1 MTAAGAPQDEA
12 SYVLPPGKAWL
23 YAALVAAWLLTG
35 IAGHDPWKPDE
46 AENFGVIYSI
56 VRGGSWVVPMVA
68 GEPLLE
74 APPLYHLTAALFAR
88 FAGGWLPLHDAARLA
103 SPFYL
108 VIALVFLKLAGRR
121 LLGRTEGWLAIIAFI
136 GCVGLLV
143 RAHLMVPETALLAGL
158 AIALHGLALA
168 RERPLPGGLLLG
180 AGAGI
185 GFLATGALA
194 PLALGTAALLL
205 PIAFAGWRSRAYATA
220 AAVALLA
227 AAPLVAAW
235 PVALYQQ
242 SPALFQ
248 RWLDHEVLAMLPG
261 ISPASPLG
269 QAGFLA
275 KTLVWAAWPALPMA
289 AWTLWHGR
297 GQALAQPAVQIG
309 LALLAGLAAFLAF
322 MPGTGEGEVLPLLL
336 PLTLLAVA
344 GLHTLRRG
352 AAAFLDWFGIMT
364 FGLFAA
370 LLWMGW
376 LNLLTGQPAF
386 LAARTRYLRAGV
398 PLGFDALAMVLAAAI
413 TLGWIAFVWRVGLGN
428 RRAVI
433 NWAAGITLVW
443 VLAMTL
449 LLPWVNGFK
458 SYRPVAVAL
467 KGQLPARHG
476 CIASRGLAEAPRAMF
491 HYFGGIVTQRLEL
504 KPGAQCDLLLVQSPH
519 ELSPGSQWKKVWEGA
534 RPLEKGERFRL
545 YRRAAS
551 GAKG

>member
-1 MTAAGAPQDEA
+1 MPTVAGRDEA
-12 SYVLPPGKAWL
+12 PYVLPRSKAWL
-23 YAALVAAWLLTG
+23 YVALVAAWLLTG
-35 IAGHDPWKPDE
+35 ITGHDPWKPDE

-56 VRGGSWVVPMVA
+56 LRGGSWVVPMLA
-68 GEPLLE
+68 GEPVLD
-74 APPLYHLTAALFAR
+74 APPLYHLTAALAAQV
-88 FAGGWLPLHDAARLA
+88 AGGWLPAHDAARLA
-103 SPFYL
+103 TPFYL
-108 VIALVFLKLAGRR
+108 VIALAFLKLAGRR

-143 RAHLMVPETALLAGL
+143 RAHLMVPEAALLAGL
-158 AIALHGLALA
+158 AIALHGFALA
-168 RERPLPGGLLLG
+168 QQRPLPGGLLLG
-180 AGAGI
+180 LGAGI
-185 GFLATGALA
+185 GFLATGALT
-194 PLALGTAALLL
+194 PLAVIAAALLL
-205 PIAFAGWRSRAYATA
+205 PAAFAEWRNRAWATA
-220 AAVALLA
+220 AAVALLT
-227 AAPLVAAW
+227 AAPLVTLW
-235 PVALYQQ
+235 PAALYQH

-248 RWLDHEVLAMLPG
+248 RWLDTEVLAVLPG
-261 ISPASPLG
+261 LSVASPLA

-275 KTLVWAAWPALPMA
+275 KTLVWAAWPVLPMA

-297 GQALAQPAVQIG
+297 AQALAQPPVQIA
-309 LALLAGLAAFLAF
+309 LALLAGLLFFLAF

-386 LAARTRYLRAGV
+386 LAARSRYLRAGV
-398 PLGFDALAMVLAAAI
+398 PLEFDAPALVLGAAI

-449 LLPWVNGFK
+449 LLPWVNAFK
-458 SYRPVAVAL
+458 SYRPVAQEL
-467 KGQLPARHG
+467 KAKLPARHG

-504 KPGAQCDLLLVQSPH
+504 KPGAQCDLLLVQSPR
-519 ELSPGSQWKKVWEGA
+519 ELAPGSQWKKVWEGA

-545 YRRAAS
+545 YRRAAAS
-551 GAKG
+551 AKD